1 MVRKQRG
8 EHVVRMTRLGDLALE
23 AVVALSRE
31 REDDKSMPVNRIV
44 EAALLTY
51 LKVNG
56 RQDEV
61 ERIEATRYPM
71 FAAENG
77 PGTD

>member
-1 MVRKQRG
+1 MVRRRG
-8 EHVVRMTRLGDLALE
+8 QHVVRMTRVGDLALE

-31 REDDKSMPVNRIV
+31 RDDDMSMPVNRIV

-61 ERIEATRYPM
+61 EKIEATRYPL
-71 FAAENG
+71 FAPHG
-77 PGTD
+77 SGTD